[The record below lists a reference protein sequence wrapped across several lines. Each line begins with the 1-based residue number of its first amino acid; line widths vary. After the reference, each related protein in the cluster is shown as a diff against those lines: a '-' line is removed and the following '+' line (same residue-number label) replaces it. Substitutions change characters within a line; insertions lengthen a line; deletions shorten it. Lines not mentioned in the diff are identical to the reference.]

1 MRAREQA
8 GLERQRNEMYHMY
21 EIFYALHTKGVEP
34 DVHKANVSLA
44 QSVNR
49 AITSY
54 LMKLRYAP

>member
-1 MRAREQA
+1 
-8 GLERQRNEMYHMY
+8 MY
-21 EIFYALHTKGVEP
+21 EIFYALHTKTVEP
-34 DVHKANVSLA
+34 EVHKVNVSLA